1 MTRFTIYGIVATNVA
16 TWRHAMKFANVREL
30 KNKTSEILRN
40 AEKEAV
46 IITSNGK
53 PRAIV
58 TAISEE
64 DFEDY
69 LLEKSAGL
77 QDMLAEAQ
85 AEYWSKG
92 GVTLEDYLSK
102 RKKKRG

>member
-1 MTRFTIYGIVATNVA
+1 MTRFTICGIVATNVA
-16 TWRHAMKFANVREL
+16 TWRHAMNFANVREL

-58 TAISEE
+58 T
-64 DFEDY
+64 
-69 LLEKSAGL
+69 
-77 QDMLAEAQ
+77 
-85 AEYWSKG
+85 
-92 GVTLEDYLSK
+92 
-102 RKKKRG
+102 